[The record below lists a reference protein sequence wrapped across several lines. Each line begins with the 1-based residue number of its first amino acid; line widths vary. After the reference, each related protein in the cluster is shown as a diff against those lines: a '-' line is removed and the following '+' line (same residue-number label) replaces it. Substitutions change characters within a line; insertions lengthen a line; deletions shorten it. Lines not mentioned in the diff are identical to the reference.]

1 MESIPCQSQAMFQ
14 PELFDHVLSLC
25 LRQQQKCE
33 YKTAEVFENL
43 YDCITGIEETVDL
56 ISEVFIFKIKIK
68 SLQKHLTNS
77 NETECYDMV

>member
-1 MESIPCQSQAMFQ
+1 MFQ

-43 YDCITGIEETVDL
+43 YDCITGIEETADL

-68 SLQKHLTNS
+68 SLQKRLTNS